1 MSEYLCVR
9 LTSVCVR
16 LCVNLNVLKTRV
28 NLLSNFDNAYV
39 WGQSQHTTSLS
50 NHICDGNGSGGGR
63 RMMIGQGAGHAF
75 HWSRPPGHTIR
86 GACPTQQCDLETI
99 HQVAI
104 SNHFNVEH

>member
-39 WGQSQHTTSLS
+39 WGQSQDMASLS
-50 NHICDGNGSGGGR
+50 IHICDGNSGGGR